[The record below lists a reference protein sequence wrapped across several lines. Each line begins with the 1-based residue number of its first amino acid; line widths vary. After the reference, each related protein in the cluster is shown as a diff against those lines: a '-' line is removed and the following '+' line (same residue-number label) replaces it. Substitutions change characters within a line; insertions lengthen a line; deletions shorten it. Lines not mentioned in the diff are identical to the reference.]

1 MGRVCDVAKLPLG
14 PGQEQE
20 SRWHVPACQAEVPNY
35 FPTGAAVYRCVPG
48 GGGGKRV
55 NLAFATYLSV
65 GETTTGGLR
74 GWHQDKGPP
83 RMRESHFCVLIR
95 LTPRIPRYLIVFFL
109 LWYRPCVKTD

>member
-48 GGGGKRV
+48 AGGAGEEGQFSICDLSKRWRDYNGGTQR
-55 NLAFATYLSV
+55 LAPGQGSTSDA
-65 GETTTGGLR
+65 
-74 GWHQDKGPP
+74 
-83 RMRESHFCVLIR
+83 
-95 LTPRIPRYLIVFFL
+95 
-109 LWYRPCVKTD
+109 